1 MDDQELSQDVITENS
16 FPSKYRFFWKNK
28 SVFKMNLGS
37 CASAI
42 LKNEQNDFSET
53 DISRNIF

>member
-16 FPSKYRFFWKNK
+16 FPSNYRFFWKNK

-42 LKNEQNDFSET
+42 LKNEQNDFS
-53 DISRNIF
+53 RN